1 MVGLCPPFAP
11 FVTFRYSRTVS
22 GRPFDRAP
30 PWRWG
35 SPPPQGSSL
44 GCKLCCLA
52 PSSLNRPHPPHPRAH
67 CDFTAWRLIRNAFA
81 VRERRGDPRVV
92 PGFRCPF
99 LPNMPSSLTPG
110 SSIIV
115 WSRTSMS
122 TWPSPSSEQLGT
134 PDPPAIRFTRGT
146 YFGASRFTHLLRP
159 AKLLA
164 PLYGSDRY
172 ARPSGA
178 FTSRLPTDRLP
189 SPLLDMTTT
198 ATGLLC
204 WRDFHPPEWQLASL
218 HQIRTC
224 SFPAYGSRLGWMRAP
239 VSVYAA
245 APLTR
250 EPGSES
256 RTCFADAYSP
266 WPPPFAPPTPPR
278 AFPLQDAPQVVLP
291 LCSPA
296 SSLLWLGPTSRVRAS
311 SATAPRLPN
320 ADRPAHAT
328 PDGQTRDLPGSDAI
342 PLHVMWPLTPAGRQ
356 HLA

>member
-1 MVGLCPPFAP
+1 MVGLCPPFAH
-11 FVTFRYSRTVS
+11 FVTFRYSRAVS

-134 PDPPAIRFTRGT
+134 PDLPAIRFTRGPS
-146 YFGASRFTHLLRP
+146 FGAFWFTHLLRP
-159 AKLLA
+159 VRLLA
-164 PLYGSDRY
+164 LLYGSDRY
-172 ARPSGA
+172 ARPPRA
-178 FTSRLPTDRLP
+178 FTSRLPTDRSP
-189 SPLLDMTTT
+189 SPLLGITTT

-204 WRDFHPPEWQLASL
+204 WRDFHPLEWQLASL
-218 HQIRTC
+218 HQNRAGPIR
-224 SFPAYGSRLGWMRAP
+224 ALGSHLGF
-239 VSVYAA
+239 
-245 APLTR
+245 LTAKR
-250 EPGSES
+250 SWGQDEGCRPWGES
-256 RTCFADAYSP
+256 H
-266 WPPPFAPPTPPR
+266 
-278 AFPLQDAPQVVLP
+278 
-291 LCSPA
+291 SPA
-296 SSLLWLGPTSRVRAS
+296 S
-311 SATAPRLPN
+311 
-320 ADRPAHAT
+320 
-328 PDGQTRDLPGSDAI
+328 
-342 PLHVMWPLTPAGRQ
+342 
-356 HLA
+356 